1 MSYRY
6 YRNNEGYPDPTAGAA
21 IYKVMR
27 EQSKQ
32 RKPGNYKQRS
42 RERQRANRRLKRQRE
57 AIQKQLLEKP
67 GTQLEVAE

>member
-21 IYKVMR
+21 IGKVMR

-32 RKPGNYKQRS
+32 RMPTKKKSRS

-57 AIQKQLLEKP
+57 AIQKRLLEKA

>member
-21 IYKVMR
+21 IGKVMR

-32 RKPGNYKQRS
+32 RKPGNHKQRS
-42 RERQRANRRLKRQRE
+42 RERQRANRHLKHQRE
-57 AIQKQLLEKP
+57 ALQKRLFEKAE
-67 GTQLEVAE
+67 TQLEVAE